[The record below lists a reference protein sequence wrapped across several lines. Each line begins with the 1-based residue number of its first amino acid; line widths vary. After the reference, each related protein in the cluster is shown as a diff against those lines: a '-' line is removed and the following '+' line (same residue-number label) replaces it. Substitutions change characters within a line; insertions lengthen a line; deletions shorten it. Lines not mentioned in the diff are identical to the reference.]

1 VTGDS
6 PSLLRGAGRN
16 QSLARA
22 FQVLE
27 FLAARPGGAS
37 VAEVARATGLP
48 RATVTRLLASL
59 ADEDAARRVDGAW
72 RLGPRVAQLA
82 GGPAAP
88 LPARAQP
95 LLEELAAALGETVM
109 LGVPEGAAGARV
121 VAEAEG
127 PRMVGVG
134 SWLGRTLE
142 DPASGFVR
150 LRLAWLEPEARRR
163 AVAGLRFVPHTA
175 STIRSARPLLAAVE
189 RIARDGYAEV
199 VDEFEQGLAGLA
211 VPVGPLGTVPSGV
224 ATLGTVPSGAA
235 KGHAD
240 AKGTVPARRPA
251 RRPARLVAMLAAY
264 LPTARLDDAMRE
276 RALGALRGGVQ
287 SLTGASDTTISSSS
301 SQTR

>member
-1 VTGDS
+1 
-6 PSLLRGAGRN
+6 
-16 QSLARA
+16 
-22 FQVLE
+22 VLD
-27 FLAARPGGAS
+27 FLAARPEGAS
-37 VAEVARATGLP
+37 VAAVARATGLP

-59 ADEDAARRVDGAW
+59 ADEDAARRVDGGW
-72 RLGPRVAQLA
+72 RLGPRIAQLA
-82 GGPAAP
+82 GGLAPP

-95 LLEELAAALGETVM
+95 VLEELAAALGETVM
-109 LGVPEGAAGARV
+109 LAVPEGAAGARV
-121 VAEAEG
+121 VAEAVG

-150 LRLAWLEPEARRR
+150 LRLAALEPDARGR

-175 STIRSARPLLAAVE
+175 STIGSAPPLLAAIE
-189 RIARDGYAEV
+189 RIARAGHAEV

-211 VPVGPLGTVPSGV
+211 VPLREDG
-224 ATLGTVPSGAA
+224 
-235 KGHAD
+235 
-240 AKGTVPARRPA
+240 
-251 RRPARLVAMLAAY
+251 RLTAMLAVY

-276 RALGALRGGVQ
+276 RALSALRRAAQ